1 MATRKS
7 KSDEIQVEAT
17 EAAIPTSSSV
27 GNTEDDVTAYDVT
40 ANTVSPFIVQPPAR
54 TVETVSTV
62 STTIPSATQPVIE
75 VEMLRGE
82 FYLEH
87 ATDGSSGFDVRACI
101 DAPIKLVRGGRS
113 VLIPTG
119 FKMHIANPNITAL
132 IVPRSGNGHKRGL
145 VMGNTV
151 AVIDSDYQG
160 EWFISA
166 WARPNRATHEPTTPK
181 DFENEDGAHYITINP
196 GDRIAQILFVP
207 VIHPTFQVVD
217 KLSTETER
225 GSGGFSSTGIK

>member
-1 MATRKS
+1 MATRKT
-7 KSDEIQVEAT
+7 KTDETAIAESLPKAHDSEKASAVNEA
-17 EAAIPTSSSV
+17 PSL
-27 GNTEDDVTAYDVT
+27 NTEPTAT
-40 ANTVSPFIVQPPAR
+40 PLVSNAS
-54 TVETVSTV
+54 ST
-62 STTIPSATQPVIE
+62 STKPIIE

-101 DAPIKLVRGGRS
+101 DEPIKLVRGGRS

-119 FKMHIANPNITAL
+119 FKMHIGDPNITAL

-166 WARPNRATHEPTTPK
+166 WARPNRATHEPTIPK
-181 DFENEDGAHYITINP
+181 DFENDDGAHFITINP

-207 VIHPTFQVVD
+207 VIHPVFSVVD
-217 KLSTETER
+217 KLSTETDR

>member
-1 MATRKS
+1 MATRKT
-7 KSDEIQVEAT
+7 KSDE
-17 EAAIPTSSSV
+17 SV
-27 GNTEDDVTAYDVT
+27 IEPDFEPVNKDLQTDPVDE
-40 ANTVSPFIVQPPAR
+40 SQPVA
-54 TVETVSTV
+54 SI
-62 STTIPSATQPVIE
+62 TTIDEGNGPIPEITFGPRIE
-75 VEMLRGE
+75 VEMLQGE

-87 ATDGSSGFDVRACI
+87 STIGSAGFDVRACI
-101 DAPIKLVRGGRS
+101 DEPIKLVRGGRS

-119 FKMHIANPNITAL
+119 FKMHIADKNIAAI

-145 VMGNTV
+145 VMGNTI

-166 WARPNRATHEPTTPK
+166 WARPNRAAHEPTDVK
-181 DFENEDGAHYITINP
+181 DFADDDGAHYVTINP

-207 VIHPTFQVVD
+207 IIHPTFQVVD
-217 KLSTETER
+217 KLTASTQR

>member
-1 MATRKS
+1 MATRKT
-7 KSDEIQVEAT
+7 KSDETQVEAT
-17 EAAIPTSSSV
+17 AMPTVTQV
-27 GNTEDDVTAYDVT
+27 GNTEYDATDNTA
-40 ANTVSPFIVQPPAR
+40 SPFVEQPTAR
-54 TVETVSTV
+54 TIETGSTV
-62 STTIPSATQPVIE
+62 SNSMPSATQPVIE

-181 DFENEDGAHYITINP
+181 DFENEDGAHFITINP

-217 KLSTETER
+217 KLSTETGR

>member
-1 MATRKS
+1 MATRKT
-7 KSDEIQVEAT
+7 KSDETQVEAT

-27 GNTEDDVTAYDVT
+27 GNTEYDAT
-40 ANTVSPFIVQPPAR
+40 ANTASPFVEQPTTAR
-54 TVETVSTV
+54 TIEAVSTV
-62 STTIPSATQPVIE
+62 STTRPSATQPVIE

-181 DFENEDGAHYITINP
+181 DFENEDGAHFITINP

-217 KLSTETER
+217 KLSSETGR

>member
-1 MATRKS
+1 MATRKT
-7 KSDEIQVEAT
+7 KTDE
-17 EAAIPTSSSV
+17 
-27 GNTEDDVTAYDVT
+27 
-40 ANTVSPFIVQPPAR
+40 TVIAEP
-54 TVETVSTV
+54 VETLSTV
-62 STTIPSATQPVIE
+62 HDGEIDLVANEAPPLYIEQKASPAITKSSTTTNTQPVVE

-101 DAPIKLVRGGRS
+101 DEPIKLVRGGRS

-119 FKMHIANPNITAL
+119 FKMHIGNPNITAL

-145 VMGNTV
+145 VMGNTI

-166 WARPNRATHEPTTPK
+166 WARPNRATHEPTNPK
-181 DFENEDGAHYITINP
+181 DFENEDGAHFITINP

-207 VIHPTFQVVD
+207 VIHPVFSVVD

>member
-1 MATRKS
+1 MATRKT
-7 KSDEIQVEAT
+7 KSDEPQVEAT
-17 EAAIPTSSSV
+17 ETQVESPHTV
-27 GNTEDDVTAYDVT
+27 GNTEYDAT
-40 ANTVSPFIVQPPAR
+40 ANAPSPSAIRPTTSAVQPK
-54 TVETVSTV
+54 
-62 STTIPSATQPVIE
+62 IPSATQPVIE

-119 FKMHIANPNITAL
+119 FKMHIGDPNFTAL

-145 VMGNTV
+145 VMGNTI

-166 WARPNRATHEPTTPK
+166 WARPNRATHEPTNPK
-181 DFENEDGAHYITINP
+181 DFENEDGAHFITINP

-207 VIHPTFQVVD
+207 VIHPVFSVVD
-217 KLSTETER
+217 KLSTQTDR
-225 GSGGFSSTGIK
+225 GAGGFSSTGIK